1 MGLDMYLQAEHK
13 QTGEVRLVHSWRKAN
28 QIRQWF
34 VTRFDQDDDAQ
45 LKITLTGDDIDA
57 LISDMEQVLGD
68 KQLAPNLLPT
78 SSGFFFGSTDYDTY
92 YFGELKDTLQYL
104 KNDFEYDFD
113 NEQLF
118 YTEWW

>member
-57 LISDMEQVLGD
+57 LISDIEQVLGD

-78 SSGFFFGSTDYDTY
+78 SSGFLFGSTDYDTY

>member
-57 LISDMEQVLGD
+57 LISDIEQVLGD

>member
-1 MGLDMYLQAEHK
+1 MGLDMFLQAEHK
-13 QTGEVRLVHSWRKAN
+13 QTGEARLVHSWRKAN

-34 VTRFDQDDDAQ
+34 MTRFNQEPDEQ
-45 LKITLTGDDIDA
+45 LKIALTDDDVNA
-57 LISDMEQVLGD
+57 LISDIEQVLSN
-68 KQLAPNLLPT
+68 KQLATSLLPT

-92 YFGELKDTLQYL
+92 YFDELKDTLQYL
-104 KNDFEYDFD
+104 KNDFEYDPD

>member
-1 MGLDMYLQAEHK
+1 MGLDMFLQAENK
-13 QTGEVRLVHSWRKAN
+13 QTGEERLVHSWRKAN

-34 VTRFDQDDDAQ
+34 VTRFDKELDAQ
-45 LKITLTGDDIDA
+45 LKIALTDHDIAA
-57 LISDMEQVLGD
+57 LISDIEKVLTD
-68 KQLAPNLLPT
+68 NQLAQSLLPT

-92 YFGELKDTLQYL
+92 YFDELKDTLQYL
-104 KNDFEYDFD
+104 KNGFEYDPN